1 MSVLL
6 GGVFLGIR
14 WKYWIPEWSPHFEQ
28 DNVSDRMGFIHVIM
42 SVGVWPMLLTM
53 ISEAWMEKLPMTRD
67 VEDGLY
73 SKFAYIITKVFFFCF
88 SIIIVFPY
96 LIIISVVFFNF
107 SDRNF
112 VSAADC
118 SEILQD

>member
-1 MSVLL
+1 MFPFNIINWVKLVLLSGVMSVLL

-42 SVGVWPMLLTM
+42 SVGIWPMLLTM

-73 SKFAYIITKVFFFCF
+73 SKFAYIITKVMIFFRF
-88 SIIIVFPY
+88 S
-96 LIIISVVFFNF
+96 LNREFFVGIF
-107 SDRNF
+107 AR
-112 VSAADC
+112 
-118 SEILQD
+118 I